1 MAEADEEAASSRRSS
16 HLSSTDS
23 ESYDQAADDEAVSY
37 GQAVRVTRLAPKSQP
52 DSAGAKDKASDSSA
66 AQEAELQQRS
76 QQPAFV
82 LSNPPKVIERR
93 QALADA
99 EKTLAGTATQRSPT
113 TPSHNAEHTS
123 DNMLDVRKQAE
134 LPTPGLTSP
143 MKNHPS
149 SGPRTPQ
156 PPPLLWEKR
165 RLPYE
170 SIDRQDATSWIVLEE
185 AYEQYAKSLL

>member
-1 MAEADEEAASSRRSS
+1 MAEADLEAASSKRSS
-16 HLSSTDS
+16 HLSTTDS
-23 ESYDQAADDEAVSY
+23 EDQAADDEAVSY
-37 GQAVRVTRLAPKSQP
+37 GQAVRVTRLAPKSQA
-52 DSAGAKDKASDSSA
+52 DSASAAGDRASVSSAA
-66 AQEAELQQRS
+66 AQEAELQRRS

-113 TPSHNAEHTS
+113 TPNHNPEHAADS
-123 DNMLDVRKQAE
+123 MLDVRKQAE

-170 SIDRQDATSWIVLEE
+170 SVDRQDATSWIVLEE
-185 AYEQYAKSLL
+185 AYEQ